1 MSFRATYTTTI
12 GINIQDS
19 YIPMNQSFGYN
30 PVFGMMTSLTRGIS
44 LIALATMMNKGRTN
58 YYAPMVPYNFPGI
71 AQTPQFAPYNPFV
84 QNYSAPQYQYTQTQ
98 FQQGPLQQGP
108 LQQGQYTPS
117 SSLFIGDVYMP
128 SARRNLYSNPGFIV
142 PSAAVDKSNNAA
154 DKTKYGKKDLAF
166 WKNLGYN
173 EEKGKTLLEKA
184 KRSQYRGK
192 KHECVAVV
200 REAIND
206 TYYNGQLHYQRFG
219 KACNIGDEFLCHDSN
234 FKKVIPDWNA
244 TANDFPPGAII
255 VYYGDNGSGNGYVR
269 GDARGHG
276 ELAYGDGSGKGL
288 SNYDLAIKPDKI
300 KEVWIPV

>member
-44 LIALATMMNKGRTN
+44 LIALTTMMNKGRTN

-166 WKNLGYN
+166 WKNL
-173 EEKGKTLLEKA
+173 KIFLEIFSFTSSSCCFTDYTKIPC
-184 KRSQYRGK
+184 
-192 KHECVAVV
+192 HEAVSFV
-200 REAIND
+200 RELICS
-206 TYYNGQLHYQRFG
+206 F
-219 KACNIGDEFLCHDSN
+219 
-234 FKKVIPDWNA
+234 IPS
-244 TANDFPPGAII
+244 
-255 VYYGDNGSGNGYVR
+255 VS
-269 GDARGHG
+269 
-276 ELAYGDGSGKGL
+276 
-288 SNYDLAIKPDKI
+288 
-300 KEVWIPV
+300 